1 MDRKLQPL
9 AYQSLRATQIW
20 V

>member
-1 MDRKLQPL
+1 MIYK
-9 AYQSLRATQIW
+9 A